1 MDCDSACSQAKLD
14 LIRMQTTEVTL
25 NSGSL
30 AAWRANNSFYIAI
43 ATYMF
48 LAVFAAEHWGI
59 PIDVKLYNQGF
70 WVFGCAVAVVLF
82 STISVRVMLS
92 RPERI
97 FPQIKA
103 QLRKYRLN
111 ERIIRGVPVLIV
123 FPIFFSVFTSMK
135 AGISRMVPFYADW
148 KLIEI
153 DRFVNFGV
161 DAWKLFHPI
170 LGFGL
175 VTFIINLFYNLWFI
189 FMFVVLFC
197 VIFSVGNDR
206 LRSRYLVAFVLTWA
220 ILGNVAATIFAS
232 VGPAFVMPF
241 FGDGTFAPLMDYLE
255 TTNNVY
261 PVWALHAQNML
272 LANAASDGPH
282 MGSGI
287 SAFPSMHLAI
297 ATLNAVFLWRFGG
310 ILRWTG
316 VAFLVVTQLGAVHL
330 AWHYAIDGYASML
343 ATTVIWALTGWLSKS
358 SKFS

>member
-1 MDCDSACSQAKLD
+1 MP
-14 LIRMQTTEVTL
+14 TTEAIL
-25 NSGSL
+25 HGGSV

-43 ATYMF
+43 ATYIL
-48 LAVFAAEHWGI
+48 LAVIAAEHWGI

-82 STISVRVMLS
+82 SIISIRVMLS

-97 FPQIKA
+97 FPEIKA
-103 QLRKYRLN
+103 KLAKYQLG

-123 FPIFFSVFTSMK
+123 FPIFFSIFTSMK
-135 AGISRMVPFYADW
+135 EGINRIVPFYFDQ
-148 KLIEI
+148 KLVEI
-153 DRFVNFGV
+153 DRFINFGT
-161 DAWKLFHPI
+161 DAWRVFHPV
-170 LGFGL
+170 LGIGAA
-175 VTFIINLFYNLWFI
+175 TFTINFFYNLWFV

-241 FGDGTFAPLMDYLE
+241 FGDGTFAPLMDYLKA
-255 TTNNVY
+255 TNNVY
-261 PVWALHAQNML
+261 PVWALYAQNML
-272 LANAASDGPH
+272 LTNAASDGPR

-287 SAFPSMHLAI
+287 SAFPSMHVAI
-297 ATLNAVFLWRFGG
+297 AMLNAVFLWRFGG
-310 ILRWTG
+310 ILRWIG
-316 VAFLVVTQLGAVHL
+316 VAFLIMTQLGAVHL

-343 ATTVIWALTGWLSKS
+343 ATPIIWMLAGWLSTSTKRG
-358 SKFS
+358 

>member
-1 MDCDSACSQAKLD
+1 
-14 LIRMQTTEVTL
+14 
-25 NSGSL
+25 
-30 AAWRANNSFYIAI
+30 
-43 ATYMF
+43 MF

-220 ILGNVAATIFAS
+220 
-232 VGPAFVMPF
+232 
-241 FGDGTFAPLMDYLE
+241 
-255 TTNNVY
+255 
-261 PVWALHAQNML
+261 
-272 LANAASDGPH
+272 
-282 MGSGI
+282 
-287 SAFPSMHLAI
+287 
-297 ATLNAVFLWRFGG
+297 
-310 ILRWTG
+310 
-316 VAFLVVTQLGAVHL
+316 
-330 AWHYAIDGYASML
+330 
-343 ATTVIWALTGWLSKS
+343 
-358 SKFS
+358 